1 MEENIYT
8 KEINEGSENPI
19 NYVFKKRILFT
30 CFFDSVS
37 SYPFKEQLCK
47 LHLYIEGSDNQ
58 LTDVKMTKFLNFGPD
73 TIGQYIIERWT
84 HSAHVNNHTRERVL
98 ILEVVLTRKLTS
110 IFMVTYLPT
119 ILMNIINQATNFIKV
134 EIKVL

>member
-1 MEENIYT
+1 
-8 KEINEGSENPI
+8 
-19 NYVFKKRILFT
+19 
-30 CFFDSVS
+30 
-37 SYPFKEQLCK
+37 
-47 LHLYIEGSDNQ
+47 
-58 LTDVKMTKFLNFGPD
+58 MTKFRNFGPD

-84 HSAHVNNHTRERVL
+84 HSAHVNNQTRERVL